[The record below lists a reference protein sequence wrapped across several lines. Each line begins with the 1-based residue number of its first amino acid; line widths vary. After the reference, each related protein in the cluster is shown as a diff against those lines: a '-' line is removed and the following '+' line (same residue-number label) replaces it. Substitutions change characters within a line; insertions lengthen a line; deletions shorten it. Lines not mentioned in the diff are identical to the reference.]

1 MSKYNYPQAV
11 LSLGPTEQQTT
22 VFFCFV
28 CLFLEVSRLQQNFL
42 PKKKRKKKKK
52 REREIEIE
60 RKEPRQCFIR
70 SRMCVNLERK
80 DLLTQIA

>member
-1 MSKYNYPQAV
+1 MSKYNYPQQAV
-11 LSLGPTEQQTT
+11 LSLGPIEQQTT

-28 CLFLEVSRLQQNFL
+28 CLLLEVRRLQQNFL
-42 PKKKRKKKKK
+42 PKKKKKKKERERNRKK
-52 REREIEIE
+52 RE
-60 RKEPRQCFIR
+60 KPRQCFIR